1 MLLNGKVALWVMSNK
16 RHNHPKNNIL
26 VGGFSFHSSHEQLMN
41 KKHLALNNLV
51 QEQVIKG

>member
-1 MLLNGKVALWVMSNK
+1 MSNK